1 MFKGVIII
9 LRGRKDVP
17 SIFGCIDTL
26 AFNYDPS
33 ANTDNNTCKQ
43 ANHCAVFAVDPGN
56 SLTINDRA
64 SLLYEGWN
72 YPRILILL

>member
-33 ANTDNNTCKQ
+33 ANTDNNT
-43 ANHCAVFAVDPGN
+43 ATTTATTTAALSGN
-56 SLTINDRA
+56 R
-64 SLLYEGWN
+64 
-72 YPRILILL
+72 